1 MSEYESYDYGY
12 DDWGEDGFYDGPKER
27 TYNHVDAFIWL
38 IFPVA
43 LLGFISSIT
52 SLIFLA
58 LFPKYVNLIK
68 IDDQLRGPIERKI
81 SIEIYGRIF

>member
-43 LLGFISSIT
+43 LLGFIS
-52 SLIFLA
+52 
-58 LFPKYVNLIK
+58 
-68 IDDQLRGPIERKI
+68 Q
-81 SIEIYGRIF
+81 